1 MGNQGTVKEEA
12 SAFGERVE
20 GNVKDAY
27 GAVTGDRATEREGE
41 MQANEGAARQSQNKM
56 LTGMFRDRDS
66 AERAYKSAIDR
77 GYTKDDVNLLM
88 ADKTRD
94 QWYGDD
100 ATDYTDTELGSK
112 ALEGAGAGSA
122 IGGTLG
128 AIIGGIA
135 AIGTNVLLPGLG
147 LIIAGPLAAAF
158 AGAGA
163 GGLTGGLVGALI
175 GSGIPEDRAKL
186 YDEGVR
192 NGGTV
197 MGLTPRNQEDAD
209 YFENEWRNYKGEHI
223 YR

>member
-1 MGNQGTVKEEA
+1 
-12 SAFGERVE
+12 
-20 GNVKDAY
+20 
-27 GAVTGDRATEREGE
+27 
-41 MQANEGAARQSQNKM
+41 M

-66 AERAYKSAIDR
+66 TESAYKSLRER
-77 GYTKDDVNLLM
+77 GYADDDINVM
-88 ADKTRD
+88 MSDDTRNKY
-94 QWYGDD
+94 WSDD
-100 ATDYTDTELGSK
+100 DSALEGNK
-112 ALEGAGAGSA
+112 ALEGTGVGSA

-147 LIIAGPLAAAF
+147 LVVAGPIAAAL

-175 GSGIPEDRAKL
+175 GWGIPEDRAKH
-186 YDEGVR
+186 YEEGIR

-197 MGLTPRNQEDAD
+197 LGVNPRSDEDAD
-209 YFENEWRNYKGEHI
+209 YFENEWKTNFKGEHV